1 MRGTSTPAR
10 GAAGEEPRPRRPY
23 DSAVRRQRAAQT
35 RDRITAE
42 GAALARSLQAWDWK
56 QLTFRAVAERAG
68 VAESTVYRHFAS
80 ERELHDAVMRHLQ
93 EQAGVIYEGMS
104 LDEVSD
110 VAGRV
115 FASLPSF
122 AASAQAQQADDPTMA
137 TAAQVRRQ
145 ALRDAVQA
153 AAPRWSPDQR
163 DAAAGVLDVL
173 WTPPAFELLS
183 LHWHMTPQQATGAI
197 AWVIGLVTRGVHDGT
212 APESPP
218 SPIPAWPAGHG
229 G

>member
-1 MRGTSTPAR
+1 MEGESTPDRTAT
-10 GAAGEEPRPRRPY
+10 GKAPEPRRRY

-80 ERELHDAVMRHLQ
+80 ERELHNAVMQHLR
-93 EQAGVIYEGMS
+93 EQAGVIYQGVS
-104 LDEVSD
+104 LDEVAD

-115 FASLPSF
+115 FASLSSF
-122 AASAQAQQADDPTMA
+122 AASAQEQEADDPTIA
-137 TAAQVRRQ
+137 TAGQVRRQ
-145 ALRDAVQA
+145 ALRDAVEA
-153 AAPRWSPDQR
+153 AAPGWPPDQR

-173 WTPPAFELLS
+173 WHPAAFELLS
-183 LHWHMTPQQATGAI
+183 LHWQMTPQQATSAI
-197 AWVIGLVTRGVHDGT
+197 AWVIGLVARGVHDGT

-218 SPIPAWPAGHG
+218 SPIPAWPAGHAE
-229 G
+229 